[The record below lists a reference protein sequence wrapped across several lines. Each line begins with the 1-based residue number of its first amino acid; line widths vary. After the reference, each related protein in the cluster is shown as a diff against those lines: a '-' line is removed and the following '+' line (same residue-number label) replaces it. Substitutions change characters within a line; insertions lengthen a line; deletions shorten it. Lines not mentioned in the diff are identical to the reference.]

1 MTLPRFKLV
10 FVIESGTD
18 IRLVEGLAERFDLT
32 LLGRQTGH
40 SLITHPTSASFTTI
54 LGPSSRVKFAQFVWV
69 YLRQQQA
76 QFDYVIVQ
84 GYGVTAVAANL
95 ASRLTGTPTAML
107 VCSPSEAYYSCR
119 KACTIS
125 GKSFRWYELWGL
137 RAIAF
142 ANAVLGQQYLALSQH
157 LIDVVHSYGIKKP
170 ATFLPIYGVDTT
182 LFTPPDVSKITMKA
196 ELGLPTTGS
205 IIFFSSRVAPEKD
218 SETLLLAFQYLLKEG
233 RDLWL
238 LHRSGGY
245 QEFYEQAERNGI
257 ASRVIA
263 TDAVHP
269 HHQLPLDYQA
279 CDLCV
284 QSSRQEGLGF
294 SPLESLACGT
304 PVIASAVGG
313 LKETIID
320 GYTGWTYP
328 VGNSRA
334 LAECITIALDHP
346 IKAKETAI
354 AGRKLVCE
362 KYERQIVFDQLSE
375 IVQQA
380 SRSQGFVR

>member
-1 MTLPRFKLV
+1 MSPPRFNLA
-10 FVIESGTD
+10 FVVESETD
-18 IRLVEGLAERFDLT
+18 IRLAEGLAERFNLT
-32 LLGRQTGH
+32 LIGRKTDRN
-40 SLITHPTSASFTTI
+40 LVTHPTSIPLTTI
-54 LGPSSRVKFAQFVWV
+54 LGPPSRVKFAQFVWN
-69 YLRQQQA
+69 YLRQQRT
-76 QFDYVIVQ
+76 QFDYVMIQ
-84 GYGVTAVAANL
+84 GYGVTAIAANL
-95 ASRLTGTPTAML
+95 ASRFTG
-107 VCSPSEAYYSCR
+107 AYYSCR
-119 KACTIS
+119 QAEMIP
-125 GKSFRWYELWGL
+125 GKLFRWYELWGL
-137 RAIAF
+137 RSIAF
-142 ANAVLGQQYLALSQH
+142 ANALLGKQYLALSQH

-170 ATFLPIYGVDTT
+170 AIFLPLYGVDTT
-182 LFTPPDVSKITMKA
+182 LFVPPSVSKIEVKA
-196 ELGLPTTGS
+196 KLGLPTAGS

-218 SETLLLAFQYLLKEG
+218 SETLLLAFRYLLKEG

-245 QEFYEQAERNGI
+245 QEFYEAAKRYGI
-257 ASRVIA
+257 ADRVIA

-294 SPLESLACGT
+294 SPLEALACGT

-313 LKETIID
+313 LKETVID
-320 GYTGWTYP
+320 DHTGWTYP

-334 LAECITIALDHP
+334 LAECINIALDNP

-354 AGRKLVCE
+354 AGRELVCK
-362 KYERQIVFDQLSE
+362 KYERQIVFDQLLQ

-380 SRSQGFVR
+380 SRPTP